1 MKIQNYTFDSI
12 GFVLYFHVL
21 IMLMCHLQY
30 LNFCYNLKM
39 MYRII
44 LKYYKYISDSLH
56 LLPILSTQCIYSVS
70 HLFSKDSMLR
80 IFIVFSTY
88 TVYTLAI
95 YFRRM
100 SVFFDFGFV
109 LFFWSF
115 TCCPNR
121 NYWYLL
127 PFYFCKFPSNIFDTP
142 KNKLG
147 FIYFLRDRKRL
158 NSCLNLTPTQS
169 QP

>member
-1 MKIQNYTFDSI
+1 MNIVKIQNYTFDSI

-56 LLPILSTQCIYSVS
+56 LLPILSTQCIYSFS

-100 SVFFDFGFV
+100 SVFFLLLL
-109 LFFWSF
+109 LFWFRF
-115 TCCPNR
+115 IFLIIH
-121 NYWYLL
+121 LL
-127 PFYFCKFPSNIFDTP
+127 PKQKLLIFTA
-142 KNKLG
+142 
-147 FIYFLRDRKRL
+147 FLFL
-158 NSCLNLTPTQS
+158 
-169 QP
+169 